1 MSTYTKKLVGVIF
14 AGLAA
19 LSLATGAAL
28 AQEAEQPSSAGCSC
42 CRNMQPTEP
51 MQPMG

>member
-1 MSTYTKKLVGVIF
+1 MSRYTKRLLGTVVAGV
-14 AGLAA
+14 AA
-19 LSLATGAAL
+19 LSLVTGAAL
-28 AQEAEQPSSAGCSC
+28 AQETEQTPSSGCSC